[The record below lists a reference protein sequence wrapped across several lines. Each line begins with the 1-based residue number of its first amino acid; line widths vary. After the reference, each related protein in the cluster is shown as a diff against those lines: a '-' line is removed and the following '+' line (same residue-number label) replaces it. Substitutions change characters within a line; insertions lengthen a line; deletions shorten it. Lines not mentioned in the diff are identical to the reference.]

1 MEHFKQTYE
10 GENTSVI
17 HLYMPVTQL
26 QRFFSQ
32 SYLIYTYIY
41 IAFIIEICKHTHR
54 KQEPAFINPHVQ
66 PSLNKTCQQQQ
77 LGSAALKAIVT
88 ILGPPFWKLTKSE
101 YFWSCF
107 QREKQPNVL

>member
-54 KQEPAFINPHVQ
+54 KQEPAFINSTCATQ
-66 PSLNKTCQQQQ
+66 PQQDLSATATRLRCPESDRDHFRATLLEINQIRIFLSRLERNK
-77 LGSAALKAIVT
+77 
-88 ILGPPFWKLTKSE
+88 
-101 YFWSCF
+101 
-107 QREKQPNVL
+107 PNVL